1 MLSDDEEF
9 KYSDK
14 IKKNIEENIRKN
26 KIWNNEAED

>member
-14 IKKNIEENIRKN
+14 IKKDIEENIRKN

>member
-14 IKKNIEENIRKN
+14 IKKDIEENIRKN
-26 KIWNNEAED
+26 KIWNNEVED